1 MALQLGIIM
10 PISGNNKQ
18 IRVFLRRKAR
28 LLTQC
33 LLLVFFHTV
42 PYVTRESANTCMWIL
57 PDNEATGVVYVKKRI
72 YILPFPP
79 STTLSCSSHQ
89 PGKDSRFDFPT
100 RIKQQKE

>member
-18 IRVFLRRKAR
+18 IRVFLRRKTR

-72 YILPFPP
+72 YILPSLLPQPFRVLLI
-79 STTLSCSSHQ
+79 SLERILDSISHS
-89 PGKDSRFDFPT
+89 D
-100 RIKQQKE
+100 